1 IVSLAISLLFL
12 KPAKPLIG
20 IRGEKLITI
29 KSFGNEIIDINIT
42 NTLLTAWVAIA
53 LLLIFWFFA
62 TRKKED
68 VPHGLQNFGE
78 AIIEA
83 IYNFV
88 TGIAGEENGRRFFPL
103 VATLFLYIAFANWFS
118 LTPLF
123 NTIGVF
129 EPVRTEANE
138 KIPT

>member
-1 IVSLAISLLFL
+1 MKARVILLGALLYTVVSLAISLLFL

-20 IRGEKLITI
+20 IRGEKLIAI

-68 VPHGLQNFGE
+68 VPHGLQNFG
-78 AIIEA
+78 ASPA
-83 IYNFV
+83 CVLNLVDSAYRYDDPDHWRLPPDTDHVPF
-88 TGIAGEENGRRFFPL
+88 RFP
-103 VATLFLYIAFANWFS
+103 
-118 LTPLF
+118 P
-123 NTIGVF
+123 
-129 EPVRTEANE
+129 
-138 KIPT
+138 